1 METLLNVVNLTRR
14 RVVKCSSISVGA
26 LVSSRLLWEH
36 LSSPP
41 LYVGG
46 TTLESTIV
54 PIRSTG
60 YRLLTTGP
68 ARPIALRTELARA
81 GEKRAFLR
89 TGLASV
95 VQLTDLHVTD
105 VQNPLRFEYL
115 DRRCRTGHRPQ
126 ELLGTHGTTA
136 LVRRVNSLRGGP
148 FTGRPIDAVMTTG
161 DNTDNQGV
169 LELEWLLTI
178 LAGGSLHPSS
188 GDPDVFEGVAGSGL
202 EEYWQPESTMA
213 DRYKEH
219 GFPVV
224 PGLLA
229 AATKPF
235 ASPGLDVPWLLTM
248 GNHDAAALGT
258 LEHQPAIAEW
268 YAGDRKVFSASSE
281 EALLLARRLASRRP
295 ADHPKLGVGG
305 VGRQLEVI
313 AKRGH
318 TRRVSAGPRR
328 APFTGGKYVEA
339 LRNPRFTGAGPVG
352 HGYAEDDDGSRLY
365 YTHWLSKHVLA
376 VSLDTTN
383 QAGGADGSLGS
394 GQLHWLEQQLISAQ
408 GEYVVV
414 FSHHPSDTMTNLA
427 PDPRDPHEPR
437 HSGDEVVALLHRYPN
452 VIAWVN
458 GHCHRNRIT
467 PRRHVEPRRSFWEIN
482 TASHVDAP
490 QQARIIEVASN
501 RDGTLSLFTTMIDAD
516 SPARA
521 PDNDLSPVG
530 LASLYRELAFND
542 LTYID
547 RRGSHVDGNTELLLA
562 DPLA

>member
-1 METLLNVVNLTRR
+1 VVILTRR
-14 RVVKCSSISVGA
+14 QFVQGSSVSVGA
-26 LVSSRLLWEH
+26 LVMSGFLREH
-36 LSSPP
+36 SPSPP
-41 LYVGG
+41 LYVEG

-54 PIRSTG
+54 PVASTG

-68 ARPIALRTELARA
+68 AQPIGLRTELAPA
-81 GEKRAFLR
+81 GERRASLR

-115 DRRCRTGHRPQ
+115 DRRCGTGHRPQ
-126 ELLGTHGTTA
+126 ELLGTHGATA

-161 DNTDNQGV
+161 DNTDNQGG

-178 LAGGSLHPSS
+178 LAGGSLQPSS
-188 GDPDVFEGVAGSGL
+188 GDPDVFEGVAGCGL

-213 DRYKEH
+213 DRYKQH

-229 AATKPF
+229 AATKTF

-258 LEHQPAIAEW
+258 LEHQPAISEW
-268 YAGDRKVFSASSE
+268 CAGDSKVFSASSE
-281 EALLLARRLASRRP
+281 EALLLATRLCSRTP
-295 ADHPKLGVGG
+295 ADHPNLGVGG
-305 VGRQLEVI
+305 VERLLEAI
-313 AKRGH
+313 ARRGH
-318 TRRVSAGPRR
+318 TRGVSADPRR
-328 APFTGGKYVEA
+328 APFTGPQYVEA
-339 LRNPRFTGAGPVG
+339 LRKPRFTGVGPVG
-352 HGYAEDDDGSRLY
+352 HGYTENDDGSRLY
-365 YTHWLSKHVLA
+365 YTHWLSKDVLA

-394 GQLHWLEQQLISAQ
+394 GQLHWLEQQLISFQ
-408 GEYVVV
+408 GAYVVV
-414 FSHHPSDTMTNLA
+414 FSHHPSDRMTNLA

-437 HSGDEVVALLHRYPN
+437 HSGDEVVAVLHRFPN

-467 PRRHVEPRRSFWEIN
+467 PRRHVESRRSFWEIN

-490 QQARIIEVASN
+490 QQARVVEVASN
-501 RDGTLSLFTTMIDAD
+501 GDGTLSLFTTMIDAD
-516 SPARA
+516 SPPSA
-521 PDNDLSPVG
+521 PYTDLTPVG

-542 LTYID
+542 LTFID
-547 RRGSHVDGNTELLLA
+547 RRGSHEDGNTELLLA